1 MTRRINGLFS
11 AVLGM
16 LIVFFIVIAQASAN
30 SCTVISPSDT
40 IWHNKNNRVEIRC
53 TCPANTAQLQNTY
66 VTKLYGKYIDFTGAG
81 AAWVAVVDIDSRLES
96 AKYGVYEVSGD
107 CLDVNYTKIGN
118 FSGSFEVHELR
129 GEIVAPTR
137 SMPVETYLTNST
149 SVEYRVYKDGKIL
162 TLESLAYAGG
172 TLNFDVFLSNEAT
185 PDKKI
190 ADTNSAS
197 YDPSKESWIIPCYRL
212 DSVPDLTSENK
223 YDLKVDLS
231 YTEPPDSMILLS
243 SAQTD
248 ALITMKSLVVS
259 LVPGTISNV
268 IDLTTSTKKDIKLR
282 VIYQGGTAENLDLK
296 NFDIYL
302 EKDDGKRTDSL
313 VDMEGFTFNEGDG
326 YYVVPVN
333 IIQQDP
339 GTYELKIS
347 VWYPGVGEVIFTA
360 AEVRFVLAFQGQLV
374 DSNGNVVSASIVLR
388 NNKTEIPFA
397 TDGTGRY
404 NVPISAD
411 TYDIAMRFPQVW
423 KAEIYGVDIFST
435 MIDSINYDYFSGNP
449 EIEGLTVAKLV
460 VLEFGMPFESAYL
473 EIPYDDGAV
482 DNEKNIETYEC
493 TNWNFGK
500 RKCIGEWVE
509 MPTVVNL
516 VRDMVSFNTNRL
528 SAFVIGERR
537 GLWLDAALDKK
548 DYFSR
553 ERMTLTGKVVDT
565 KSVEI
570 EGVEVYYTVDGTEI
584 TGKTTSGAGGIFTA
598 ILSAPDVDGVFNLV
612 ATAKRSPYMSYNMTY
627 EFEVTRKK
635 EISLQVPETVDFV
648 IGEAKT
654 MDINVFNTGQTELT
668 NVRLSISG
676 LKDTWYTMD
685 PTLVESIPAGERIN
699 VELNVHIPLDDCGD
713 GSCNKYYFVNVDFA
727 SNEVNEKT
735 AFTAKIGDN
744 ESEAIEGEAAVES
757 EDESSFSVP
766 DMTGLVSFSSAGRTN
781 VYLSLFFAFVAF
793 VIITIKKKQR
803 RTGYGGRVNS
813 RFTSRAG
820 SVSSLSAIKS
830 RLGRKK

>member
-1 MTRRINGLFS
+1 MNNRRNGLLS
-11 AVLGM
+11 AALGM
-16 LIVFFIVIAQASAN
+16 LTVFFIVIAQASAS
-30 SCTVISPSDT
+30 SCTVISPEDT
-40 IWHNKNNRVEIRC
+40 IWYNKNNRVEIQC
-53 TCPANTAQLQNTY
+53 TCPPDTTHLQNTF
-66 VTKLYGKYIDFTGAG
+66 VTKSYIQSIAFNGAG
-81 AAWVAVVDIDSRLES
+81 SAWVAVVDIDSRYES
-96 AKYGVYEVSGD
+96 AKYGVYKISGECMNRNANQTNID
-107 CLDVNYTKIGN
+107 N

-149 SVEYRVYKDGKIL
+149 HVEYRVYKDDEIL
-162 TLESLAYAGG
+162 TLEALKSAAG
-172 TLNFDVFLSNEAT
+172 TLNFEVYLNNEAT

-190 ADTNSAS
+190 ADTNSAF

-231 YTEPPDSMILLS
+231 YTEPPSSTILLS
-243 SAQTD
+243 STQTD

-268 IDLTTSTKKDIKLR
+268 IDLTTSTKKEIKLR
-282 VIYQGGTAENLDLK
+282 VVYQGGAAENLDMTH
-296 NFDIYL
+296 FDVYM
-302 EKDDGKRTDSL
+302 EREDGERTANL
-313 VDMEGFTFNEGDG
+313 VDENGFTFNEGDG
-326 YYVVPVN
+326 YYVLPVN

-339 GTYELKIS
+339 GSYKLKIL
-347 VWYPGVGEVIFTA
+347 VWYPGVGEVIITA

-374 DSNGNVVSASIVLR
+374 DSNSNVVSASIVLK

-397 TDGTGRY
+397 TDGAGRY

-411 TYDIAMRFPQVW
+411 TYDIAMRFPEVW
-423 KAEIYGVDIFST
+423 KAEIYGVEIST
-435 MIDSINYDYFSGNP
+435 NAINLINYDYFAGSP
-449 EIEGLTVAKLV
+449 EIEGLTVAKLI

-509 MPTVVNL
+509 VSTVVNI
-516 VRDMVSFNTNRL
+516 VRDMVSFNTDRL

-537 GLWLDAALDKK
+537 GLWLDAALDKR

-553 ERMTLTGKVVDT
+553 ERMTLTGKVLDT

-570 EGVEVYYTVDGTEI
+570 EGVEVYYTVDGTDI
-584 TGKTTSGAGGIFTA
+584 SGKTTSGAGGIFTA
-598 ILSAPDVDGVFNLV
+598 ILSAPGDGGVFNLV

-627 EFEVTRKK
+627 EFEVTKKK

-654 MDINVFNTGQTELT
+654 MNINVFNTGQTELT
-668 NVRLSISG
+668 NVKMSISG
-676 LKDTWYTMD
+676 LKDTWYTME
-685 PTLVESIPAGERIN
+685 PTIVESIPAGERIN
-699 VELNVHIPLDDCGD
+699 VELDVHIPQEDCDDGK
-713 GSCNKYYFVNVDFA
+713 CNKYYFVNVDFS

-735 AFTAKIGDN
+735 AFTAKIGGN
-744 ESEAIEGEAAVES
+744 ESVTEEVPIVNEEEPF
-757 EDESSFSVP
+757 FSVP
-766 DMTGLVSFSSAGRTN
+766 DMTGLVSLSGAGRTN
-781 VYLSLFFAFVAF
+781 MYLSLFFIGVAF

-803 RTGYGGRVNS
+803 RAGYGGMSQS
-813 RFTSRAG
+813 RFASRGGA
-820 SVSSLSAIKS
+820 VSSLNAIKS
-830 RLGRKK
+830 RLGRRK

>member
-1 MTRRINGLFS
+1 MTKRINGLFS
-11 AVLGM
+11 AALGA
-16 LIVFFIVIAQASAN
+16 LVVFFIVIAQASASS

-40 IWHNKNNRVEIRC
+40 IWYNKNNRVEIRC
-53 TCPANTAQLQNTY
+53 TCPADTAQLQNTF

-81 AAWVAVVDIDSRLES
+81 SAWVAVVDIDSRLES

-137 SMPVETYLTNST
+137 SIPVETYLTNST

-162 TLESLAYAGG
+162 TLDSLASAGG
-172 TLNFDVFLSNEAT
+172 TLNFDVYLSNDAT
-185 PDKKI
+185 SDKKI

-231 YTEPPDSMILLS
+231 YTEPPSSTILLS

-259 LVPGTISNV
+259 LVPGTISNI

-282 VIYQGGTAENLDLK
+282 VIYQGGAAESLDLTH
-296 NFDIYL
+296 FDIYM
-302 EKDDGKRTDSL
+302 ERDDGERTLNL
-313 VDMEGFTFNEGDG
+313 VDEKGFTFNDGDG
-326 YYVVPVN
+326 YYVLPVN

-339 GTYELKIS
+339 GSYDLKIS
-347 VWYPGVGEVIFTA
+347 VWYPGVGEVIFTG

-397 TDGTGRY
+397 TDGAGRY
-404 NVPISAD
+404 NVPVTAD

-423 KAEIYGVDIFST
+423 KAEVYGVEIFST
-435 MIDSINYDYFSGNP
+435 MIDSINYDYFSGSP

-482 DNEKNIETYEC
+482 DNEKNIETYKC

-509 MPTVVNL
+509 VSTVVNI

-537 GLWLDAALDKK
+537 GLWLDAALDKR

-553 ERMTLTGKVVDT
+553 ERMTLTGKVLDT

-570 EGVEVYYTVDGTEI
+570 EGVEVYYTVEGTEI
-584 TGKTTSGAGGIFTA
+584 SGKTTSGAGGIFTA
-598 ILSAPDVDGVFNLV
+598 ILSAPDVDGLFNLV

-635 EISLQVPETVDFV
+635 EVNLQVPETVDFV

-654 MDINVFNTGQTELT
+654 MNINVFNTGQTELT
-668 NVRLSISG
+668 NVMVSISG
-676 LKDTWYTMD
+676 LKDTWYTME

-699 VELNVHIPLDDCGD
+699 VDLNVHIPPEDCDG

-735 AFTAKIGDN
+735 AFTAKIGGN
-744 ESEAIEGEAAVES
+744 ESVTEEEPAVNE
-757 EDESSFSVP
+757 EEVSFSVP

-781 VYLSLFFAFVAF
+781 IYMSLFFAFVAF

-803 RTGYGGRVNS
+803 RSGYGGRVQS
-813 RFTSRAG
+813 RFTSRGG
-820 SVSSLSAIKS
+820 SVSSLNAIKS
-830 RLGRKK
+830 RLGRRK